1 MGVAGLASTSDEKN
15 REQQIKK
22 ERAIEARLVMALLRK
37 DVSEQLPN
45 EERGMKNLQK
55 IVKPKA
61 RLKLS
66 N

>member
-15 REQQIKK
+15 KEQQIKK
-22 ERAIEARLVMALLRK
+22 ERAIEAGLIMAHLRK
-37 DVSEQLPN
+37 GVSEQLPN
-45 EERGMKNLQK
+45 EERGMKNLQRV
-55 IVKPKA
+55 VKSKT

>member
-37 DVSEQLPN
+37 GVSEQLPN

-55 IVKPKA
+55 IVKSKT

>member
-1 MGVAGLASTSDEKN
+1 MASTSDEKN

-37 DVSEQLPN
+37 EVSERVPN
-45 EERGMKNLQK
+45 EERGMKNLQRV
-55 IVKPKA
+55 VKSKT

>member
-1 MGVAGLASTSDEKN
+1 MASTSDEKN

-37 DVSEQLPN
+37 EVSEQLPN
-45 EERGMKNLQK
+45 EERGMKNLQRV
-55 IVKPKA
+55 VKSKT